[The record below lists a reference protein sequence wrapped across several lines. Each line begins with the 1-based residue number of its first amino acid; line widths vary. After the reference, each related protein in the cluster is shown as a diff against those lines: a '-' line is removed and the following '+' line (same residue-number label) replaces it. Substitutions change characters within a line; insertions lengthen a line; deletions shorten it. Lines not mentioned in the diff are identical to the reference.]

1 MDKERIGVMEKIKKL
16 VNRDGDYIAVRMG
29 DKINELIEVVQLMA
43 EVMDENMK
51 GFERHLERHNMD
63 MPKKD

>member
-1 MDKERIGVMEKIKKL
+1 MEKIKKL